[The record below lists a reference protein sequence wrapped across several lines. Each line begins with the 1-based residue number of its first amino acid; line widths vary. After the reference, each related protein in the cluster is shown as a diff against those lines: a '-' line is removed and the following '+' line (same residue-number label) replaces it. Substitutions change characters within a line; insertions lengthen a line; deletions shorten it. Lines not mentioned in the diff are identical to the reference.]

1 MASQEREVSLNQ
13 HIPMR
18 HFLILLGLI
27 ALAEMLLMLTVDPM
41 MEAQGYPIWIRAM
54 ADAAL
59 LALICVPFMLNFQL
73 RPMQMAYHDPLT
85 GMPNR
90 QLFNDRLQQALVVAK
105 REQSSFAV
113 VFLDLDSFKPIN
125 DRFGHRIGDVVLK
138 LAAVR
143 IESGIRASDTVA
155 RIGGDEFAILLT
167 DAESTADA
175 ERVIRKIT
183 VALSR
188 PFEVRGHTLELGVSA
203 GFAFYPADGVNGMEL
218 VDAADD
224 AMYRNKG
231 LKKSRAAVAVP
242 QSSLRPSGADSV
254 QL

>member
-1 MASQEREVSLNQ
+1 MNQ

-27 ALAEMLLMLTVDPM
+27 ALAEMLLMMTVDPM
-41 MEAQGYPIWIRAM
+41 MESYGYPVWIRAM
-54 ADAAL
+54 ADASL
-59 LALICVPFMLNFQL
+59 LALICVPFMMNFQL

-90 QLFNDRLQQALVVAK
+90 QLFNDRLEHALMVAR
-105 REQSSFAV
+105 REQRSFAV
-113 VFLDLDSFKPIN
+113 VFLDLDNFKPIN
-125 DRFGHRIGDVVLK
+125 DRFGHRVGDVVLK

-143 IESGIRASDTVA
+143 IESGIRESDTVA
-155 RIGGDEFAILLT
+155 RIGGDEFALLLT

-218 VDAADD
+218 IDAADD

-231 LKKSRAAVAVP
+231 FKKSLCESMALEK
-242 QSSLRPSGADSV
+242 QIESGKVGSIH
-254 QL
+254 L

>member
-1 MASQEREVSLNQ
+1 MNQ
-13 HIPMR
+13 RIPMR
-18 HFLILLGLI
+18 HFFLLLGLI
-27 ALAEMLLMLTVDPM
+27 ALVEMLLMLTVDPM
-41 MEAQGYPIWIRAM
+41 MDDAGYPVWICAM
-54 ADAAL
+54 ADAGL

-90 QLFNDRLQQALVVAK
+90 QLFNDRLSHALEVAK

-113 VFLDLDSFKPIN
+113 VFLDLDNFKPIN
-125 DRFGHRIGDVVLK
+125 DQFGHRVGDVVLK

-143 IESGIRASDTVA
+143 IETGVRESDTVA
-155 RIGGDEFAILLT
+155 RLGGDEFAILLT

-183 VALSR
+183 AALSR

-203 GFAFYPADGVNGMEL
+203 GVAFYPADGVSGMEL

-231 LKKSRAAVAVP
+231 LKKSLDTVAI
-242 QSSLRPSGADSV
+242 QDNGLQPSGADSI

>member
-1 MASQEREVSLNQ
+1 MKEG
-13 HIPMR
+13 IPMR
-18 HFLILLGLI
+18 HFFLLLGLI
-27 ALAEMLLMLTVDPM
+27 ALAELLLMVTVDPM
-41 MEAQGYPIWIRAM
+41 MEAYGYPVWIRAM
-54 ADAAL
+54 ADAGL
-59 LALICVPFMLNFQL
+59 LALICFPFVLNLQL

-85 GMPNR
+85 GLPNR
-90 QLFNDRLQQALVVAK
+90 QLFNDLLAHALVVAK

-113 VFLDLDSFKPIN
+113 VFLDLDNFKPIN
-125 DRFGHRIGDVVLK
+125 DRFGHRVGDVVLK

-143 IESGIRASDTVA
+143 IESGVRESDTVA
-155 RIGGDEFAILLT
+155 RLGGDEFALLLA

-175 ERVIRKIT
+175 ERVIRKISE
-183 VALSR
+183 ALSR

-203 GFAFYPADGVNGMEL
+203 GVAFYPADGVNGMEL

-231 LKKSRAAVAVP
+231 LKKSLDVP
-242 QSSLRPSGADSV
+242 AIQESRLLPNGADSI

>member
-1 MASQEREVSLNQ
+1 MSEG
-13 HIPMR
+13 IPLR
-18 HFLILLGLI
+18 HFFMLLGLI
-27 ALAEMLLMLTVDPM
+27 AGAETLLMLTVDPM
-41 MEAQGYPIWIRAM
+41 MDGQGYPVWIRAM
-54 ADAAL
+54 ADAGL

-90 QLFNDRLQQALVVAK
+90 QLFNDRLQHALEVAR
-105 REQSSFAV
+105 REQRSFAV
-113 VFLDLDSFKPIN
+113 VFLDLDNFKPIN
-125 DRFGHRIGDVVLK
+125 DRFGHRVGDVVLK

-143 IESGIRASDTVA
+143 IESGMRESDTVA
-155 RIGGDEFAILLT
+155 RVGGDEFAILLT
-167 DAESTADA
+167 DAESTADV

-203 GFAFYPADGVNGMEL
+203 GFAFYPADGVSGIEL
-218 VDAADD
+218 IDAADD

-231 LKKSRAAVAVP
+231 LKKTLGTLEIPERCH
-242 QSSLRPSGADSV
+242 
-254 QL
+254 

>member
-1 MASQEREVSLNQ
+1 
-13 HIPMR
+13 
-18 HFLILLGLI
+18 
-27 ALAEMLLMLTVDPM
+27 M
-41 MEAQGYPIWIRAM
+41 MDTQGYPVWIRAM
-54 ADAAL
+54 ADAGL

-90 QLFNDRLQQALVVAK
+90 QLFNDRLQHALVVAK
-105 REQSSFAV
+105 REQRGFAV

-125 DRFGHRIGDVVLK
+125 DRFGHRVGDVVLK

-143 IESGIRASDTVA
+143 IESGMRESDTVA
-155 RIGGDEFAILLT
+155 RIGGDEFAILLA

-188 PFEVRGHTLELGVSA
+188 PFEVRGHTLQLGVSA
-203 GFAFYPADGVNGMEL
+203 GFAFYPADGVSGMEL
-218 VDAADD
+218 IDAADD

-231 LKKSRAAVAVP
+231 LKKSLGAEAMP
-242 QSSLRPSGADSV
+242 EGCLQPSGADSV